1 MEMAVKL
8 KIFVLLAGC
17 VFFIFGFSIFGA
29 KAYGALFSEKT
40 VPEGAVVSGVDLS
53 GLTEEKAVAK
63 LDDTIKSWKEKSFY
77 FLQADKEFTLDLTL
91 VEFDVK
97 RTAKLALEN
106 KAAAIAVNL
115 NEEAFT
121 AFLQTELPAEI
132 LHAVDRKALS
142 AEIEVASSELIEG
155 IISINLDEYYLKEKA
170 PKTIIASTSLPN
182 ETFILGNPLT
192 LTIEPKQTFSLSS
205 YIETAGLQ
213 DFDDATLKWIAT
225 GIYQTILSANFE
237 IVERHISQV
246 LPSYSELGKEASFT
260 MGKQDFIFYNPND
273 TVFEVNLTQDAS
285 SLLISLEGLEFE
297 KIYSLTMEND
307 KSYKPEKIIQY
318 DPALAENTTRVE
330 EEGIEG
336 KSISVYRNELDQE
349 GNIVSTEFISD
360 DYYAPVHRIE
370 KTALKAAPEESFA
383 SPNEG
388 ETPSSNQADTQV
400 YPGTDGAASSVNSN
414 LNPHSNS
421 DQTKNPTE
429 ASNSALSPGQT
440 VNSFSSTS
448 PISAEDRELWEEPAF
463 EKGER

>member
-1 MEMAVKL
+1 MEKAVKL

-29 KAYGALFSEKT
+29 KAYGALFSDKT
-40 VPEGAVVSGVDLS
+40 VPEGVIVSGVDLS
-53 GLTEEKAVAK
+53 GLTEEKAAAR
-63 LDDTIKSWKEKSFY
+63 LDDAIKSWREKSFY
-77 FLQADKEFTLDLTL
+77 FLQADKELTLDLTL
-91 VEFDVK
+91 MEFDVK
-97 RTAKLALEN
+97 RTAKQALEN
-106 KAAAIAVNL
+106 KTEAIAVNM
-115 NEEAFT
+115 NEAAFT

-142 AEIEVASSELIEG
+142 AEIEAASSELIEG
-155 IISINLDEYYLKEKA
+155 IISINLDEYYLKEKV
-170 PKTIIASTSLPN
+170 PKTIIASTSLQN
-182 ETFILGNPLT
+182 ESFILENPLT
-192 LTIEPKQTFSLSS
+192 LTIEPKQTFSLAS
-205 YIETAGLQ
+205 YIETEKMQ

-246 LPSYSELGKEASFT
+246 LPAYAELGKEASFT

-273 TVFEVNLTQDAS
+273 TIFEVKLTQDAS

-297 KIYSLTMEND
+297 KSYSLTMENE
-307 KSYKPEKIIQY
+307 KNYKPKKIIQF
-318 DPALAENTTRVE
+318 DSALAENTTRVE

-370 KTALKAAPEESFA
+370 KTALKAASEESSAA
-383 SPNEG
+383 SVEG
-388 ETPSSNQADTQV
+388 ETPPSNQAD
-400 YPGTDGAASSVNSN
+400 SVNSN
-414 LNPHSNS
+414 PNQNSNS
-421 DQTKNPTE
+421 DQAKNPSE
-429 ASNSALSPGQT
+429 ASNGALSPDQT
-440 VNSFSSTS
+440 VNSSSAA
-448 PISAEDRELWEEPAF
+448 PVSAEDHELWEEPAF

>member
-1 MEMAVKL
+1 MKV
-8 KIFVLLAGC
+8 KIFVLLTGS
-17 VFFIFGFSIFGA
+17 VFFIFGFSVFGA
-29 KAYGALFSEKT
+29 KAYGALFSDKT
-40 VPEGAVVSGVDLS
+40 VPEGVVVSGVDLS
-53 GLTEEKAVAK
+53 GLTEEKAAAR
-63 LDDTIKSWKEKSFY
+63 LDGAIKSWREKSFY
-77 FLQADKEFTLDLTL
+77 FLQADKELTLDLTL

-106 KAAAIAVNL
+106 KAAAIAVKL
-115 NEEAFT
+115 NEAAFT

-132 LHAVDRKALS
+132 FHAVDRKALS
-142 AEIEVASSELIEG
+142 AEIEAASSELIEG
-155 IISINLDEYYLKEKA
+155 ILSINLDEYYLKEKA
-170 PKTIIASTSLPN
+170 PKTIIASTSLAN

-192 LTIEPKQTFSLSS
+192 LTIEPKQTFSLAS
-205 YIETAGLQ
+205 YLETADLQ
-213 DFDDATLKWIAT
+213 DFDDAALKWIAT

-246 LPSYSELGKEASFT
+246 LPAYAEVGKEASFT

-273 TVFEVNLTQDAS
+273 TVFEVKLTQNAS

-297 KIYSLTMEND
+297 KSYSITMEND
-307 KSYKPEKIIQY
+307 KSYKPKKIIQY

-370 KTALKAAPEESFA
+370 KTALKAAPEESPA
-383 SPNEG
+383 APDQG
-388 ETPSSNQADTQV
+388 ETQV
-400 YPGTDGAASSVNSN
+400 NPGTDGAASSVNSN
-414 LNPHSNS
+414 QNPNLDS

-429 ASNSALSPGQT
+429 ASSVALSPEQT
-440 VNSFSSTS
+440 VNSSSNA
-448 PISAEDRELWEEPAF
+448 PISAEDHELWEEPAF